1 MDSGRWW
8 NRTCN
13 LASSPRTPGYP
24 NRGDTG
30 SAQLAARDLLIGRT
44 MEWDFEAEVWLWKS
58 DGAWHFVSVPEAVA
72 DEIEDMP
79 INWGGFGSVRV
90 EVTIGSSTWRTSLFP
105 SKDIRS
111 FVLP

>member
-1 MDSGRWW
+1 
-8 NRTCN
+8 
-13 LASSPRTPGYP
+13 
-24 NRGDTG
+24 
-30 SAQLAARDLLIGRT
+30 

-105 SKDIRS
+105 SKDIGS
-111 FVLP
+111 FVLPLKKPVRVAQGLGVGDTCRIHLRIAD